1 MSSLALLIALVLAGW
16 LAIGVAIA
24 YLVRDPS
31 GPPWQRPL
39 PPERETFE
47 QRIQREAADAVRMPA
62 WFSPVAAL
70 VFVAAIAASAVY
82 PWGWF

>member
-1 MSSLALLIALVLAGW
+1 MSSLITLIGLVLVGW

-24 YLVRDPS
+24 LLVRDPN
-31 GPPWQRPL
+31 PPTIIG
-39 PPERETFE
+39 RETLE
-47 QRIQREAADAVRMPA
+47 ERVQREAADAVRMPE

-70 VFVAAIAASAVY
+70 LFVAAIAASAVY

>member
-1 MSSLALLIALVLAGW
+1 MSSLPLLITLVLAGW
-16 LAIGVAIA
+16 LAIGLAIA

-31 GPPWQRPL
+31 GAITT
-39 PPERETFE
+39 PERETFE
-47 QRIQREAADAVRMPA
+47 QRIQREAADAVRLPE

-70 VFVAAIAASAVY
+70 VFVAAIAASAAY

>member
-1 MSSLALLIALVLAGW
+1 MSNLVLLIALVLAGW

-24 YLVRDPS
+24 YLVRDPN
-31 GPPWQRPL
+31 PPTVIGA
-39 PPERETFE
+39 ETFE
-47 QRIQREAADAVRMPA
+47 QRIQREAADAVRMPE